1 MERPKIQTAIP
12 QRRYQVGDYQAVVL
26 GEIES
31 GDAHRYQYI
40 LALVRTGESQPGLYV
55 IAEKNPR
62 KLAQEQGA
70 FRLRVV
76 TEGMDEDL
84 GSADRWGEIE
94 TFAQEALTLAAQ
106 TLGLGD
112 KPPQRLM

>member
-1 MERPKIQTAIP
+1 MERPKIQTALP
-12 QRRYQVGDYQAVVL
+12 QRRYQLGDYQAVVL

-31 GDAHRYQYI
+31 GDARRYQYI
-40 LALVRTGESQPGLYV
+40 LALVRAGEPQPGLYV

-70 FRLRVV
+70 FRLRLV
-76 TEGMDEDL
+76 TEGLDEDL

-94 TFAQEALTLAAQ
+94 VFAQEGLTLAAQ

-112 KPPQRLM
+112 KAPQRLM